1 MATETTESGNGKQ
14 HRTTRKEPKYKK
26 KSYSRQRPEDVT
38 ELSIICTYLIQQRG
52 GATIGD
58 LIIIFKEELNTTVT
72 DKLLTFV
79 LECLK
84 DRDFVAAIHRDGEW
98 VWKIKKIKFNCAIE
112 VPHVRGM
119 INKLQD
125 DPAGIAIK
133 AEMEGAIATKGTKGR
148 NYPRT
153 YAAFEA
159 DFMLL
164 TPFYGGQP
172 YNASPQLQRLVAESP
187 YQFKANR
194 GNGPQ
199 ALDGKQRD
207 SLLVFER
214 APNRTLPDGTVL
226 GEGEIIIHSACVRGF
241 FHTHLR
247 MAGKSPMQCKLIGVE
262 EIRVKPQYGL
272 ELAAHPIIT
281 HGKDVSWEWGQGSGV
296 GYYEA
301 LQAGE
306 VLTMRFLAPTE
317 NFLTPKQFE
326 AWLEEVFR
334 KPARSM
340 SPARGVQTGRAK
352 LVELRH
358 TLLGIDSLT
367 EEEEKDPNE
376 VN

>member
-1 MATETTESGNGKQ
+1 MSTATQEGNGTQKA
-14 HRTTRKEPKYKK
+14 KPKANGKK
-26 KSYSRQRPEDVT
+26 AKRKSYSRQRPDDIT

-58 LIIIFKEELNTTVT
+58 LLTIFKEELNSAVT

-84 DRDFVAAIHRDGEW
+84 DRDFIAAIHRDGEW
-98 VWKIKKIKFNCAIE
+98 VWKIKKVKFNCSIE

-119 INKLQD
+119 INKLED

-133 AEMEGAIATKGTKGR
+133 AEMEGAIASKGKKAR
-148 NYPRT
+148 EYPRT

-164 TPFYGGQP
+164 SPFYGGQP

-187 YQFKANR
+187 YQFKANK
-194 GNGPQ
+194 GEGPQ

-214 APNRTLPDGTVL
+214 APNKTLPDGTVL
-226 GEGEIIIHSACVRGF
+226 GEGELVIHSACVRGF
-241 FHTHLR
+241 IQTHLR
-247 MAGKSPMQCKLIGVE
+247 VADKAPSHCKMFGVE
-262 EIRVKPQYGL
+262 EIRVKPQLGL

-281 HGKDVSWEWGQGSGV
+281 HGNDVSWEWGKGSGV
-296 GYYEA
+296 AYYEA

-306 VLTMRFLAPTE
+306 ILTLKFIAPTE
-317 NFLTPKQFE
+317 NFLSPKQYE
-326 AWLEEVFR
+326 AWLDKIFR
-334 KPARSM
+334 SPARSM

-358 TLLGIDSLT
+358 EMLGIDAIT
-367 EEEEKDPNE
+367 DKDPATTN
-376 VN
+376 